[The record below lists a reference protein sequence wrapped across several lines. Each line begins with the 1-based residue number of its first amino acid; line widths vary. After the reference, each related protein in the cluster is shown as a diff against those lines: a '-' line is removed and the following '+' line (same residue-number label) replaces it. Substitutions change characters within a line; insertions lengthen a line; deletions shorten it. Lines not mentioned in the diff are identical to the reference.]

1 MWVKQCVFKKLKTS
15 KVVLRTSF
23 YVSLHKIQGIHIYS
37 VVALSGMLLIIVVLS
52 GTLLIF

>member
-1 MWVKQCVFKKLKTS
+1 MWVQQCVFKKLKTS

-23 YVSLHKIQGIHIYS
+23 YVRLHKIQGILIYS